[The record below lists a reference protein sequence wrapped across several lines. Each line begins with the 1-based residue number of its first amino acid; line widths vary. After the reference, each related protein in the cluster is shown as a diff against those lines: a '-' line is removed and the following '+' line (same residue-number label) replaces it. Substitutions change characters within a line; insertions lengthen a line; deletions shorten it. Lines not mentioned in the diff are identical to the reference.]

1 MSCTLEEKVL
11 KIKKSKT
18 TAYVTIYILTTC
30 HRLTGADKILGMVR
44 KTFSFMNKD
53 MLQQLLNLKVH
64 IYTLYPIYSSD
75 NATET
80 SRHGGEY
87 SCRCHGKRVISA
99 PSIPLKLKLARHI
112 I

>member
-80 SRHGGEY
+80 SRHGLRSLLSITILVHDFTKVDFG
-87 SCRCHGKRVISA
+87 RV
-99 PSIPLKLKLARHI
+99 
-112 I
+112 